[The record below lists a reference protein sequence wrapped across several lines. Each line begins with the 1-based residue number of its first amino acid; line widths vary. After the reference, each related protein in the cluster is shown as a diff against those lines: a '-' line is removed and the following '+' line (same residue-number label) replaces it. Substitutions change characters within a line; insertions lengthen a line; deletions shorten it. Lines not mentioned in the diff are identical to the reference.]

1 MAPDQKHEWQ
11 TLTAVE
17 KLREAETA
25 AREAVSLLEITGP
38 QSLLADAL
46 IRHGITLARL
56 GQTDGAEVDLE
67 RAMIVA
73 VQLGTLD
80 KAGLAALTMIEE
92 LDGLS
97 AEALITN
104 YERASTW
111 LADFSTLELLHR
123 INDASRKILFRLKGK
138 TDPDQS
144 LEILLRKN

>member
-1 MAPDQKHEWQ
+1 MSEGASQ
-11 TLTAVE
+11 TLTTVE
-17 KLREAETA
+17 RLREADA
-25 AREAVSLLEITGP
+25 VQREAVSLLEITGP

-56 GQTDGAEVDLE
+56 GETERAEVDLE

-92 LDGLS
+92 LEGLS

-111 LADFSTLELLHR
+111 LADFPSLELLQR
-123 INDASRKILFRLKGK
+123 VNDAAKKVLVRLKGK
-138 TDPDQS
+138 LDPDEA
-144 LEILLRKN
+144 LDILLRKN